1 MAWARARAYL
11 LAVGGVVAVTAV
23 AWVIPTA
30 HDPAVHRVVYVLA
43 IATTGAYLGRGPAIA
58 CAVTSLAAAD
68 FLFVEPRF
76 SMNVAAFGDVVTLLV
91 FLTMGLLTGNLA
103 GLMRDRAETA
113 RRLAEQEMRLREE
126 TVRVEVLRRTDELRH
141 GLLRA
146 VSHDLRSPL
155 AAIKLAAGSLRDE
168 WPDGAAPTPEE
179 VARHAA
185 ATQIEADAD
194 RLARMVTTLLD
205 LSRIESGALVLN
217 RQWRSLEEV
226 VLDTVAAIPSL
237 ARTRKVV
244 VEADPEAPPALVDY
258 VYLQQAISN
267 LLENAARYAPP
278 GTPVTVRIGA
288 GLAPAPEPAAIGA
301 PADPGDGV
309 PVVEVR
315 VIDHGPGVP
324 EADRDRIFDPF
335 YRVTRQRQPRGEH
348 PQGAGY
354 GLAVCAGF
362 VQAHGGT
369 VRLEET
375 PGGGATFVIAIPT
388 GEAGQG
394 VPAP

>member
-1 MAWARARAYL
+1 M
-11 LAVGGVVAVTAV
+11 AVGAVAAVTAV
-23 AWVIPTA
+23 AWVVPTA

-43 IATTGAYLGRGPAIA
+43 IATIGAYFGRGPAIA
-58 CAVTSLAAAD
+58 SAVASLAAAD
-68 FLFVEPRF
+68 FLFVEPAF
-76 SMNVAAFGDVVTLLV
+76 SMQVAAVGDVVTLLV
-91 FLTMGLLTGNLA
+91 FLAMGVLTGNLA
-103 GLMRDRAETA
+103 GQLRDRAETA
-113 RRLAEQEMRLREE
+113 RRLAEQEIRLREE

-168 WPDGAAPTPEE
+168 WPDGTVPTPEE
-179 VARHAA
+179 AARRETAA
-185 ATQIEADAD
+185 QIEADAD

-226 VLDTVAAIPSL
+226 VLDTVATTPIH
-237 ARTRKVV
+237 ARPRPVV
-244 VEADPEAPPALVDY
+244 VEADPDAPPALVDY

-267 LLENAARYAPP
+267 LIENASRYAPP
-278 GTPVTVRIGA
+278 GTPVTVQIG
-288 GLAPAPEPAAIGA
+288 PAPTAIPAPTAA
-301 PADPGDGV
+301 PVATATADLTQAGSGV
-309 PVVEVR
+309 PMVEVR

-324 EADRDRIFDPF
+324 EADRARIFDPF
-335 YRVTRQRQPRGEH
+335 YRVTRSRQRRGEH

-375 PGGGATFVIAIPT
+375 PGGGATFVITIPA

-394 VPAP
+394 VHAP

>member
-1 MAWARARAYL
+1 M
-11 LAVGGVVAVTAV
+11 AVGAVAAVTAV
-23 AWVIPTA
+23 AWVVPTA

-43 IATTGAYLGRGPAIA
+43 IATIGAYFGRGPAIA
-58 CAVTSLAAAD
+58 SAVASLAAAD
-68 FLFVEPRF
+68 FLFVEPAF
-76 SMNVAAFGDVVTLLV
+76 SMQVAAFGDVVTLLV
-91 FLTMGLLTGNLA
+91 FLAMGVLTGNLA
-103 GLMRDRAETA
+103 GQLRDRAETA
-113 RRLAEQEMRLREE
+113 RRLAEQEIRLREE

-168 WPDGAAPTPEE
+168 WPDGKAPTPEE
-179 VARHAA
+179 AARHAA

-226 VLDTVAAIPSL
+226 VLDTVATTPIH
-237 ARTRKVV
+237 ARPRPVV
-244 VEADPEAPPALVDY
+244 VEADPDAPPALVDY

-267 LLENAARYAPP
+267 LIENASRYAPP
-278 GTPVTVRIGA
+278 GTPVTVRIA
-288 GLAPAPEPAAIGA
+288 AAEAPGLVATATEDDAHVGMN
-301 PADPGDGV
+301 V
-309 PVVEVR
+309 PMVEVR

-335 YRVTRQRQPRGEH
+335 YRVTRSRPRRGEH

-369 VRLEET
+369 VRHEET

-394 VPAP
+394 VHAP